1 MSDSIEVTET
11 DVYNFVTDEV
21 AKGKDSAFP
30 FFLQEGEKYTKRKM
44 VKMEE
49 LVTNVNT
56 FIKTPGLPPSV
67 ALDFSLKVLRLG
79 TYDFSSNKAGVGFEN
94 KYNNYLKFINENNR
108 RPKVYS
114 DNKYES
120 SLSRWYYKQKAKLN
134 HGTMKEEYIRRFE
147 SLMTQTNKFSDTYR
161 NNYKFP
167 IDKYK
172 SYLGIIKKHQETN
185 TSVPAINSDG
195 SRNKVFTWFDN
206 KIGDYRSGKLR
217 KEYSDLFNNYGIDI
231 SKISEQKRK
240 QPKGRKLSESEK
252 FDRLN
257 YLLNYV
263 KLGTPAY
270 KSKYKYYYYSLLKN
284 YEKQSK
290 KNKQLIDEIKLINN
304 QLVKKDP
311 KEILNNIL
319 EHVKGGQS
327 VASHKNKSMYYSRKR
342 LLDEQPSEIKIII
355 EEIELFNNQLVK
367 KDPKE
372 ILNNILE
379 HVKGGQSVASHK
391 NKSMYYSR
399 KRLLDEQPSEIKLTI
414 KEISFYKSM

>member
-134 HGTMKEEYIRRFE
+134 HGTMREEYIRRFE
-147 SLMTQTNKFSDTYR
+147 SLMTQANKFSSRNSYR
-161 NNYKFP
+161 NNYKFQF
-167 IDKYK
+167 DTYK

-185 TSVPAINSDG
+185 TSLPAKNPDG
-195 SRNKVFTWFDN
+195 SRNKVYTWLDN
-206 KIGDYRSGKLR
+206 RIGEYRSGKLR
-217 KEYSDLFNNYGIDI
+217 KEYSDLFESYGIDI
-231 SKISEQKRK
+231 SKISDEKQK
-240 QPKGRKLSESEK
+240 KGKGQRISESQNFE
-252 FDRLN
+252 R
-257 YLLNYV
+257 
-263 KLGTPAY
+263 
-270 KSKYKYYYYSLLKN
+270 
-284 YEKQSK
+284 
-290 KNKQLIDEIKLINN
+290 
-304 QLVKKDP
+304 
-311 KEILNNIL
+311 LNNIL
-319 EHVKGGQS
+319 SSVKVGTPTY
-327 VASHKNKSMYYSRKR
+327 KNKYSQYYDKCLIGDYRNQSKEIKR
-342 LLDEQPSEIKIII
+342 LID
-355 EEIELFNNQLVK
+355 EIELFNNQLVK

-379 HVKGGQSVASHK
+379 HVKAGQSVASHK

-399 KRLLDEQPSEIKLTI
+399 RLLLDEQPSEIKMTI
-414 KEISFYKSM
+414 KEISFYNSM